1 MWSENSF
8 WKCFLKEC
16 HLVKYFS
23 PNIKHKDKYTL
34 ACVCVHAYTYACM
47 QMCTFLPNMLNIPQ
61 SERLWKQQKHIS
73 KLLDNLPHEKLSS
86 MILSWFLFPATV
98 FALSVTFWWSF
109 YNNNRLFMVS
119 HLVRAQSTYKD
130 IRVHSF
136 HHRHT
141 HAHTHTTNT
150 CITGEG
156 LVKQHQ
162 YAEEK
167 RWVFIIFFITSII
180 IFPVVRILM
189 KRWEF
194 EMTGTV
200 VQHEANQDNLACLL
214 WLKMQTTAEAVPPL
228 FCHTNA
234 SLHSCTCRTVG
245 KVVSPL
251 WPSCWTLYRCHEP
264 GSYHIYPL
272 AKESIQGRPVAFKGS
287 KQDNSSRF
295 WHCALTQAILP
306 QHW

>member
-1 MWSENSF
+1 
-8 WKCFLKEC
+8 
-16 HLVKYFS
+16 
-23 PNIKHKDKYTL
+23 
-34 ACVCVHAYTYACM
+34 
-47 QMCTFLPNMLNIPQ
+47 
-61 SERLWKQQKHIS
+61 
-73 KLLDNLPHEKLSS
+73 
-86 MILSWFLFPATV
+86 
-98 FALSVTFWWSF
+98 
-109 YNNNRLFMVS
+109 MVS

-180 IFPVVRILM
+180 IFPVVVRIVRR
-189 KRWEF
+189 RWEF
-194 EMTGTV
+194 EISGTV

-214 WLKMQTTAEAVPPL
+214 WLKTQTTEEAMAPL

-234 SLHSCTCRTVG
+234 SLHSCTGDDVT
-245 KVVSPL
+245 K
-251 WPSCWTLYRCHEP
+251 
-264 GSYHIYPL
+264 
-272 AKESIQGRPVAFKGS
+272 KETNYFKGV
-287 KQDNSSRF
+287 
-295 WHCALTQAILP
+295 
-306 QHW
+306 